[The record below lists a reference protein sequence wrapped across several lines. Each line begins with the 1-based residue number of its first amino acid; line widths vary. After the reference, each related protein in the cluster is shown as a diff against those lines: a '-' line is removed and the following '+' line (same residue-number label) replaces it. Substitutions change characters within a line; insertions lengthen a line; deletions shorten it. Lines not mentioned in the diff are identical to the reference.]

1 MKKILVMK
9 WRKIS
14 KVNKSL
20 RKRLE
25 EWKDYA
31 RVVKMRQCF
40 DELQDVIKI
49 LKQAQGDPFILRS
62 IIGNFTKQKST
73 NNYAD
78 SDDETEFFEIQV
90 RSHSQIINEPDFS
103 KNNHLSNFIEV
114 DVLGLDQ
121 HKRLNLMYT

>member
-1 MKKILVMK
+1 MK

-20 RKRLE
+20 TKRLE

-40 DELQDVIKI
+40 DGLQEVIKI

-62 IIGNFTKQKST
+62 IIGNFTKQKSI

>member
-1 MKKILVMK
+1 MKKYKNERMKQIVFLK

-20 RKRLE
+20 RNRLE

-40 DELQDVIKI
+40 DGLQDVIKI
-49 LKQAQGDPFILRS
+49 LKQAKGDPFILRS

-73 NNYAD
+73 NYAD
-78 SDDETEFFEIQV
+78 SDDETEFFEI
-90 RSHSQIINEPDFS
+90 
-103 KNNHLSNFIEV
+103 
-114 DVLGLDQ
+114 
-121 HKRLNLMYT
+121 